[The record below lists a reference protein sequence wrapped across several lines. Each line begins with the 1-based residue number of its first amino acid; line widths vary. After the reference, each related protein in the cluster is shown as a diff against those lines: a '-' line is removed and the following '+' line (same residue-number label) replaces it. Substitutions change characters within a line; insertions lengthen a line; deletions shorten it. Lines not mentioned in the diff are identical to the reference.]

1 MLVGRCWSVDV
12 GRSLSFGRCCSV
24 DVGRSMSFG
33 RCWSVDVGRSLL
45 FGRCWSI
52 DVGRSLLFGRCWSV
66 DVGRSLLFGR
76 CWSIDVVRSIYNALV
91 HPLNARWTKSRVL
104 PTLCGLWALS
114 LGGSSV
120 QLFVTSA
127 QKTHHFYQCEE
138 RWPVTPHEL
147 YKKLYTVAVL
157 IFTFVFPL
165 TCLAHSYVSIVSMMC
180 RHKLPGN
187 ADASRDRQRNLSK
200 AKAINMMLAVV
211 ICFTICWM
219 PMHILMLLITFCKE
233 VSRCYSNSECFPYYM
248 SVFVCHW
255 IAMSN
260 SFMNPFIYCFMSNNF
275 REDLL
280 QFTRR
285 CRGRRRSQA
294 SLRGS
299 DPGSSGRTAL
309 YVTHRTSSKG
319 KTLTRHGC
327 CTPETQHHYGCI
339 HAHEMTARQQFVQ
352 PHAASL
358 PIQSGPPLVLIQ
370 IVNSNINFMINSSN
384 DNYMINSSINR
395 CKDNCMTNS
404 SKDNCM
410 INRSNNSN
418 IC

>member
-1 MLVGRCWSVDV
+1 MDNVEVNEPWNFTNESIYEDLPNMDAVSGSLQTFIIIMY
-12 GRSLSFGRCCSV
+12 SLTALLSFVGNVSVIVVLACGRRSSV
-24 DVGRSMSFG
+24 RVYLINLAVSDITMAVFCIPFTYTR
-33 RCWSVDVGRSLL
+33 
-45 FGRCWSI
+45 
-52 DVGRSLLFGRCWSV
+52 
-66 DVGRSLLFGR
+66 
-76 CWSIDVVRSIYNALV
+76 YNALV

-127 QKTHHFYQCEE
+127 QKTQWGEHHFYQCEE

-309 YVTHRTSSKG
+309 YVTHRTSIRGKG

-339 HAHEMTARQQFVQ
+339 HAHEMTARQ
-352 PHAASL
+352 
-358 PIQSGPPLVLIQ
+358 QSGPPLVLIQ